1 MRKYY
6 LPLSI
11 FAIKNDTFE
20 VFSFFFIKYGLISG
34 KFSPIFPELIFINLF
49 AVILFNT
56 SCVLANRY

>member
-1 MRKYY
+1 MRKYDI
-6 LPLSI
+6 PPFI
-11 FAIKNDTFE
+11 FSFKNDTFE

>member
-20 VFSFFFIKYGLISG
+20 VFSFFFIQYGLISG

-49 AVILFNT
+49 AVILFNA

>member
-20 VFSFFFIKYGLISG
+20 VFSFFLIKHGLISG
-34 KFSPIFPELIFINLF
+34 KFSYIFRIN
-49 AVILFNT
+49 IH
-56 SCVLANRY
+56 